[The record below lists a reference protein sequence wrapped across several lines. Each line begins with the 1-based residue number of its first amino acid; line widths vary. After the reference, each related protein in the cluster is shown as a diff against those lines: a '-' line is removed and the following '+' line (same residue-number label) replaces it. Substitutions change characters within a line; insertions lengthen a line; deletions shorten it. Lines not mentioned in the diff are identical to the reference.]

1 MTPQNE
7 TIAIAMS
14 GGVDSSVAAAL
25 LVEQG
30 FDVFG
35 VMLRLWSAGPESSN
49 RCCTPEDVSLA
60 QRVAHQL
67 DIPFHTLDVKSLF
80 KQEVVDPFIDDYAQ
94 GRTPNPCLRCN
105 RIVRWGFLLES
116 VLSMGA
122 SRLATGH
129 YARIRY
135 ENNRHYLYR
144 AQDLSKDQSYV
155 LSVLQQAQ
163 LARTIF
169 PLGDITKFEVRE
181 IAAKLNLPI
190 ADRAESQDLCF
201 VGDLDYRDFLIDQ
214 GILLTPPG
222 PILDEKGEILGQH
235 SGLANYTIGQRK
247 GIRVSSSVPLYV
259 INKILQDNVLLVGP
273 KDGLG
278 RTSFNIGQVN
288 WISGSPPSG
297 DGSIRVRVRYK
308 AEEVGAT
315 LQSIEDAG
323 GEVQLL
329 ESLPDVTPGQY
340 AVFYDG
346 EKCLGGGIILP

>member
-1 MTPQNE
+1 MTPQAE

-25 LVEQG
+25 LVEQD

-60 QRVAHQL
+60 QRVASQL
-67 DIPFHTLDVKSLF
+67 DIPFHILDVKDTF
-80 KQEVVDPFIDDYAQ
+80 KQEVVDPFVYDYTK

-105 RIVRWGFLLES
+105 RIIRWGFLLES

-129 YARIRY
+129 YARILQ
-135 ENNRHYLYR
+135 ENNRYHLYR
-144 AQDLSKDQSYV
+144 AKDASKDQSYV
-155 LSVLQQAQ
+155 LSVLHQDQ

-169 PLGDITKFEVRE
+169 PLGDITKIKVRE
-181 IAAKLNLPI
+181 QAAKLNLPV

-201 VGDLDYRDFLIDQ
+201 VGDQDYRDFLIDQ
-214 GILLTPPG
+214 GILLSPPG
-222 PILDEKGEILGQH
+222 PILDENGEILGQH
-235 SGLANYTIGQRK
+235 SGLSNYTIGQRK
-247 GIRVSSSVPLYV
+247 GIGISKSFPLYV
-259 INKILQDNVLLVGP
+259 INKDVQNNVLLVGS
-273 KDGLG
+273 KDKLG
-278 RTSFNIGQVN
+278 RTSFNIGQTN
-288 WISGSPPSG
+288 WISGSPPS
-297 DGSIRVRVRYK
+297 DAASILVRVRYK
-308 AEEVGAT
+308 AKEVGAII
-315 LQSIEDAG
+315 QSIEGAG
-323 GEVQLL
+323 AEVQLL

-346 EKCLGGGIILP
+346 EKCLGGGIILQ